1 VSSSHGQT
9 AADGWRTLLGPRFL
23 GTSILLSGGV
33 LLYATNEFLTVS
45 LLPSAIA
52 DIGGE
57 RLYAWVTTLYLVGSV
72 VAATTVNAM
81 LLRVGP
87 RRSFLL
93 GLTVF
98 GIGSVV
104 CAVAPTMEVLLIGRT
119 LQGTAGGLLAGLG
132 YALINTALPRS
143 LWTRAS
149 ALVSAMWGVATVT
162 GPTAGGLFAQFG
174 LWRWAFGVMA
184 ILAAAMAVLVP
195 LVLPARQV
203 EPGADTPTLQVPV
216 WSIVLLGAAAL
227 TISVA
232 QVPTNVWLTAAL
244 LAISLVLVGAFIL
257 VDRRTAV
264 KVLPPSV
271 FGSGPLKWIYLAL
284 AVLMAAAMVDMY
296 VPLFGQR
303 LAHLAPVAAGFLGA
317 ALAVGWA
324 ISEILSASLSS
335 RTVVNRVVVLA
346 PLVIAVGLALAAASQ
361 VDNASAGYVVTW
373 TLALTLTGIGIG
385 AAWPHLSAWSMHCVD
400 NESEGAAAAA
410 AINTIEVIAGAFGAG
425 LAGVVVNSAHG
436 GLVVSARALFA
447 VFAAIGVLGAWAA
460 RRAARDVH

>member
-1 VSSSHGQT
+1 MSSPHDQA

-23 GTSILLSGGV
+23 GTSILLAGGV
-33 LLYATNEFLTVS
+33 ALYATNEFVTVS

-81 LLRVGP
+81 LLRIGP
-87 RRSFLL
+87 RVSFLS
-93 GLTVF
+93 GLIVF

-104 CAVAPTMEVLLIGRT
+104 CALAPGMAVLLVGRT

-149 ALVSAMWGVATVT
+149 ALVSAMWGVATVI

-174 LWRWAFGVMA
+174 LWRWAFG
-184 ILAAAMAVLVP
+184 AMAVLAVP
-195 LVLPARQV
+195 MVVLVPRVLPARV
-203 EPGADTPTLQVPV
+203 DSGEAAPTSKVPV
-216 WSIVLLGAAAL
+216 WSVVLLGTAAL

-232 QVPTNVWLTAAL
+232 QVPTNVGLTAAL
-244 LAISLVLVGAFIL
+244 LAMSLVLVGAFIL
-257 VDRRTAV
+257 VDRRMAV

-271 FGSGPLKWIYLAL
+271 FGNGPLKWIYLVL
-284 AVLMAAAMVDMY
+284 AVLMASAMVDMY

-303 LAHLAPVAAGFLGA
+303 LAHLVPVAAGFLGA

-324 ISEILSASLSS
+324 VSEVLSASLSS
-335 RTVVNRVVVLA
+335 RKVINRVVVFG
-346 PLVIAVGLALAAASQ
+346 PLVIALGLGLAAATQ
-361 VDNASAGYVVTW
+361 FDNASPGLVVTW
-373 TLALTLTGIGIG
+373 ALALTITGIGIG
-385 AAWPHLSAWSMHCVD
+385 AAWPHLSVWSMHCID
-400 NESEGAAAAA
+400 DEAEGPAAAA

-425 LAGVVVNSAHG
+425 LAGVVVNAAHG
-436 GLVVSARALFA
+436 SMVVAARALFA
-447 VFAAIGVLGAWAA
+447 VFAVVGLLGAWVAY
-460 RRAARDVH
+460 RATRDLR